1 MDTVRKLKGKSVSP
15 GIAAAVCFIY
25 NPGNHIVPQRAI
37 AEKEREREVRRLQ
50 RAIQSTRKQL
60 KAIAANLKD
69 AMGDDSA
76 LIIATQSQ
84 LLEEGNL
91 VAEIEKSIRTENI
104 NAEWALNRVEE
115 KYTGIFSA
123 IEDPTFRER
132 ANDISDL
139 LKRLLRNLS
148 RNRDEAAPILEN
160 VILVARDI
168 PPSEAAHLMS
178 RGNLRGLVLSEG
190 GETSHTVILARTLE
204 IPAVV
209 NVEDAHAWIRSGDTL
224 IVDGLSGEV
233 LINPDPRTR
242 QAYNIKREK
251 YASYLERS
259 RQVLTQPDCTL
270 DGREFTLSANIE
282 LPMEVDL
289 LQAYGSVGIGLFR
302 TEFLLT
308 DPGLAH
314 SEEEQFQIYR
324 NLARRVYPKPLI
336 LRSFDV
342 GRDKQY
348 GTFSQHPEPN
358 PALGTMAV
366 RLFLKNPGIFRTQ
379 LKAALRA
386 NESGNLRI
394 LFPMVTEIEEVH
406 SIRRI
411 VDECRR
417 ELSLEGKDN
426 LRHTPLGIMIEI
438 PGAVHLIPHLNSAV
452 DFLSVGTNDL
462 IQYLLAVD
470 RNNPAVSHL
479 YNPFHPSVIRAL
491 LQIVASADAIDKE
504 VNVCGELAG
513 QGFTA
518 LMLLGMGYTHL
529 SMNPVS
535 IIEIKRLFTHVH
547 YKFLRRVV
555 RKLSDFAS
563 HADAEEYFIEAM
575 VGKYPDLFT
584 QQSLF

>member
-1 MDTVRKLKGKSVSP
+1 MLTLTGKSVSP
-15 GIAAAVCFIY
+15 GIACAEAHVY
-25 NPGNHIVPQRAI
+25 NTGDRIVSRRSIKA
-37 AEKEREREVRRLQ
+37 KEQDREIKRLQ
-50 RAIQSTRKQL
+50 RSIKATRKQL
-60 KAIAANLKD
+60 KAIAGNLKD

-76 LIIATQSQ
+76 LIISTQSQ

-91 VAEIEKSIRTENI
+91 VAEIEKVVQAANI
-104 NAEWALNRVEE
+104 NAEWALARVEE
-115 KYTGIFSA
+115 KYTNIFKR
-123 IEDPTFRER
+123 IQDPTFRER
-132 ANDISDL
+132 VNDISDL
-139 LKRLLRNLS
+139 LQRLLRNLTPNKS
-148 RNRDEAAPILEN
+148 ESEPILDN

-168 PPSEAAHLMS
+168 APSEAAHLMS

-204 IPAVV
+204 IPAVM
-209 NVEDAHAWIRSGDTL
+209 NVDQAHTRIRSGDSL
-224 IVDGLSGEV
+224 IVDGLSGDV
-233 LINPDPRTR
+233 VVDPDTRTR
-242 QAYNIKREK
+242 QSYRIKREK
-251 YASYLERS
+251 FTSYRERS
-259 RQVLTQPDCTL
+259 RQVLTLADRTL
-270 DGREFTLSANIE
+270 DERDFTLSANIE

-289 LQAYGSVGIGLFR
+289 LQTYGSLGIGLFR

-308 DPGLAH
+308 DQRVAR

-324 NLARRVYPKPLI
+324 NLARRVYPHPLI
-336 LRSFDV
+336 LRTFDV

-348 GTFSQHPEPN
+348 GMFAHRSEPN

-366 RLFLKNPGIFRTQ
+366 RLFLKAPELFRIQ

-386 NESGNLRI
+386 NEGGNLRI
-394 LFPMVTEIEEVH
+394 LFPMVTEIEEVN
-406 SIRRI
+406 SIRRL
-411 VDECRR
+411 VNECLV
-417 ELSLEGKDN
+417 ELETQGLKN
-426 LRHTPLGIMIEI
+426 PRHTPLGIMVEI
-438 PGAVHLIPHLNSAV
+438 PGSVHLIPHLKNTV

-479 YNPFHPSVIRAL
+479 YNPFHPAVIRTLMEIIA
-491 LQIVASADAIDKE
+491 AAAAIDKE

-518 LMLLGMGYTHL
+518 LMLLGMGYTHF

-535 IIEIKRLFTHVH
+535 IIEIKRIFTHIH
-547 YKFLRRVV
+547 YGFLRRVV
-555 RKLSDFAS
+555 RKLTAFSS
-563 HADAEEYFIEAM
+563 RSEAEEFFIEQM